1 MWLMPHREQARSY
14 RLYLKGRGAPGFFH
28 LDAGALQAQP
38 TTTHPAN
45 NNGHF
50 DPLLANP
57 PLCSRASLGKNQT
70 QVADSSMR
78 TRDNNKPYARP
89 LAIV

>member
-1 MWLMPHREQARSY
+1 MPAKNVNDHA
-14 RLYLKGRGAPGFFH
+14 LYLKGRGTPGVFH
-28 LDAGALQAQP
+28 FDAGALQAQP
-38 TTTHPAN
+38 TTTHPAI

-57 PLCSRASLGKNQT
+57 PLCSGAGLGKNQT

>member
-1 MWLMPHREQARSY
+1 MPAKNVNDHA
-14 RLYLKGRGAPGFFH
+14 LYLKGRGAPGFFH
-28 LDAGALQAQP
+28 FDAGALQAQP
-38 TTTHPAN
+38 TITHPAI